1 MDQGRTDCTARP
13 TFSIVIAVCN
23 DWQLLERCLESLE
36 RQVDSPSFEIIV
48 VDDGSTTPAPE
59 SVNQDAAGC
68 SMTIIRQPRQGI
80 PSARNRGIGAA
91 TGEAILF
98 VDSDC
103 CLEPHCLSILHA
115 AIKGSPGHDCF
126 QLRLVGNCSTLM
138 GKAEELKLMT
148 FQNHMLQPDGR
159 IRYLN
164 TAGFAIRR
172 GRVRPDAGLFDPTA
186 LRGEDTLL
194 LADLMQ
200 CGELPLF
207 VPSAVVEHARFMSF
221 LECVR
226 KDFRSAYLQS
236 RAYRMMAARG
246 IRIRITNR
254 ERLRLLR
261 DMWKAAGQKSI
272 GRSAWF
278 VSLMRQMLSRMASV
292 SYQYLGVQNS

>member
-1 MDQGRTDCTARP
+1 MDQGRTDCTDRP
-13 TFSIVIAVCN
+13 TFSIVIAVCD
-23 DWQLLERCLESLE
+23 DWQLLERCLQSLE

-59 SVNQDAAGC
+59 SVNQGAAAC
-68 SMTIIRQPRQGI
+68 SMTIIRQPHQGI
-80 PSARNRGIGAA
+80 PSARNRGIGTA
-91 TGEAILF
+91 TGEVILF

-103 CLEPHCLSILHA
+103 CLEAHCLSILHA
-115 AIKGSPGHDCF
+115 AITSSPEHDCF

-148 FQNHMLQPDGR
+148 FQNHMLQADGR
-159 IRYLN
+159 IRYLD
-164 TAGFAIRR
+164 TAGFAIRHA
-172 GRVRPDAGLFDPTA
+172 RVHAATFDPSA

-194 LADLMQ
+194 LANLMER
-200 CGELPLF
+200 GELPLF
-207 VPSAVVEHARFMSF
+207 VASAVVEHARPMSF
-221 LECVR
+221 FECVR

-246 IRIRITNR
+246 LKMRMTNR

-261 DMWKAAGQKSI
+261 DMWKAADQKSI

-278 VSLMRQMLSRMASV
+278 VILMRQMLSRMASV
-292 SYQYLGVQNS
+292 SYEYLGVQNS